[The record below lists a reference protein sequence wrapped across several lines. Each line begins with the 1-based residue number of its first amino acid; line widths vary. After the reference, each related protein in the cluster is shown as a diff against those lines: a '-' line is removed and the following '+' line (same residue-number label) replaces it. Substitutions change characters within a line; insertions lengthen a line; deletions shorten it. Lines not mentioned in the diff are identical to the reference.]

1 MTQPSAAAQPAPVSP
16 SVVCRRVARLE
27 RQGSAINCLFTDGD
41 PLTLPH
47 CLAGLILPS
56 DELEFDVNAT
66 APVRELLA
74 TRTNGRHPKQVYF
87 APIGYVTQ
95 PKTDKRDEYF
105 LLAEVRDGRLGV
117 RRVHLPSS
125 AVRDYFYFANRK
137 RPGCEDQTLYDL
149 LRTVPGAALGDL
161 RVAFKVRLLELE
173 AEGAPGEQTH
183 AVERAFNLLAH
194 PELRS
199 CYDALLADPN
209 SPAVFPYGGCG
220 SLLVAGEL
228 SPDRETF
235 FARKILSF
243 VPDRRE
249 RRFRAPLRKIEFLD
263 GYAMYR
269 DSGRRVEIVLDPVS
283 LPISWDPTWN
293 QWRHLVG
300 AKVGV
305 EAVFVKS
312 GKYRLRGGEWH
323 LVDWET
329 ALPSRLNIAL
339 PAGVREQLA
348 SARQMYRRF
357 GRFFDA
363 LDRIRQRL
371 EHEALEWKELAR
383 ICDDLGVP
391 PDFDIAQISWKP
403 DYDFFHY
410 EQLRRRARRIFLFR
424 DEYIFELER
433 ATVVEVPQQGHATY
447 VFSRPADLDQ
457 WVREY
462 SRAAKEDI
470 RHNRGNIAERL
481 GFIGRVMH
489 GRNPRAWLR
498 ELRAKIGEPADAT
511 GMPLV
516 Q

>member
-1 MTQPSAAAQPAPVSP
+1 M
-16 SVVCRRVARLE
+16 LE
-27 RQGSAINCLFTDGD
+27 RHGSAINCLFTEAD
-41 PLTLPH
+41 PLTLPL
-47 CLAGLILPS
+47 CLGGLILPS
-56 DELEFDVNAT
+56 DDLEFDANAT
-66 APVRELLA
+66 APVLDLLA
-74 TRTNGRHPKQVYF
+74 TRTDGRRTKQFYF
-87 APIGYVTQ
+87 APIGYVSQ
-95 PKTDKRDEYF
+95 PKTDKREEHF

-125 AVRDYFYFANRK
+125 AVRDHFYLANRK
-137 RPGCEDQTLYDL
+137 QPGCEDQTFYDL

-161 RVAFKVRLLELE
+161 RVAYKVRLLELE
-173 AEGAPGEQTH
+173 AEGALGAQTH

-199 CYDALLADPN
+199 CYDALLADPD

-235 FARKILSF
+235 FARKILLF

-249 RRFRAPLRKIEFLD
+249 RRFRAPLCKIEFLD

-283 LPISWDPTWN
+283 LPLSWDPTWN
-293 QWRHLVG
+293 QWRHLLG

-305 EAVFVKS
+305 DALFVKS
-312 GKYRLRGGEWH
+312 GKHRLRGGEWH

-371 EHEALEWKELAR
+371 EHEALEWKELTR

-403 DYDFFHY
+403 GYDFFHY

-424 DEYIFELER
+424 DQFIFELER

-447 VFSRPADLDQ
+447 VFSRPSDLDQ

-462 SRAAKEDI
+462 TRVAREDI

-489 GRNPRAWLR
+489 GRSPRTWLLD
-498 ELRAKIGEPADAT
+498 LRAKIGESADYS
-511 GMPLV
+511 GL
-516 Q
+516 

>member
-1 MTQPSAAAQPAPVSP
+1 VTQPSAPAQPAPVSP
-16 SVVCRRVARLE
+16 SVVCRRVVSLE
-27 RQGSAINCLFTDGD
+27 RQGSAINCLLTGGD

-47 CLAGLILPS
+47 QLGGLILPF

-87 APIGYVTQ
+87 ASIGYVTQ

-125 AVRDYFYFANRK
+125 AVRDYFYFANRQ
-137 RPGCEDQTLYDL
+137 RPGCEIQTLYDL
-149 LRTVPGAALGDL
+149 LRTVPCAALGDL
-161 RVAFKVRLLELE
+161 RVAFRVRTLELE
-173 AEGAPGEQTH
+173 AAGAPREQTH
-183 AVERAFNLLAH
+183 AVERAFNQLAH

-199 CYDALLADPN
+199 CYDALLADPH
-209 SPAVFPYGGCG
+209 SPALFPYGGCG
-220 SLLVAGEL
+220 SLLVTGEL
-228 SPDRETF
+228 SPDRETL
-235 FARKILSF
+235 FARTILSF
-243 VPDRRE
+243 VPDRRK

-263 GYAMYR
+263 GCAMYR
-269 DSGRRVEIVLDPVS
+269 DSGLRVEIILDPAS

-300 AKVGV
+300 AKVDV
-305 EAVFVKS
+305 EGEFVKS
-312 GKYRLRGGEWH
+312 GKYRFRSGEWH
-323 LVDWET
+323 LADWEA
-329 ALPSRLNIAL
+329 ALPSRLTIAL
-339 PAGVREQLA
+339 PASLPEQLA

-357 GRFFDA
+357 GQFFDA
-363 LDRIRQRL
+363 FDRIRQRL
-371 EHEALEWKELAR
+371 DREALEWKELAR
-383 ICDDLGVP
+383 TCDELGVP

-403 DYDFFHY
+403 GYDFFHY
-410 EQLRRRARRIFLFR
+410 QQLRRRARRTFLFR

-462 SRAAKEDI
+462 SRAAKEDL

-489 GRNPRAWLR
+489 GRNPWAWLR
-498 ELRAKIGEPADAT
+498 QLRAKIGEPTDAT
-511 GMPLV
+511 AMPLV

>member
-1 MTQPSAAAQPAPVSP
+1 MQPSAAAQPAPASP
-16 SVVCRRVARLE
+16 SVARRHVARLE
-27 RQGSAINCLFTDGD
+27 RHASAINCLFTDGE
-41 PLTLPH
+41 PLTLPN
-47 CLAGLILPS
+47 CLSSSILPS

-66 APVRELLA
+66 VPVRELLA
-74 TRTNGRHPKQVYF
+74 TRTNGRHPKQVYY
-87 APIGYVTQ
+87 ASIGYVTQ

-105 LLAEVRDGRLGV
+105 LFAEVSDGRLGV
-117 RRVHLPSS
+117 QRVHLPSS

-137 RPGCEDQTLYDL
+137 RPGCEDQTFYDL
-149 LRTVPGAALGDL
+149 LRTAPGAQPGDL

-173 AEGAPGEQTH
+173 AQGAPGEQTH

-194 PELRS
+194 PGLRP

-220 SLLVAGEL
+220 SLLVAGDL
-228 SPDRETF
+228 SPDRETL
-235 FARKILSF
+235 FARKIISF

-249 RRFRAPLRKIEFLD
+249 RRFRAPLRQIEFLD

-269 DSGRRVEIVLDPVS
+269 DSGRKVEIVLDPVS
-283 LPISWDPTWN
+283 LPVSWDPTWN

-305 EAVFVKS
+305 EALFVKS
-312 GKYRLRGGEWH
+312 GKYRFRSGEWH
-323 LVDWET
+323 LSDWET
-329 ALPSRLNIAL
+329 ALPSRLTIAL
-339 PAGVREQLA
+339 PASLPEQLA
-348 SARQMYRRF
+348 SACQMYRRF

-371 EHEALEWKELAR
+371 EREALEWKELAH
-383 ICDDLGVP
+383 ICDSLGVP
-391 PDFDIAQISWKP
+391 PDFDIAQISWRP
-403 DYDFFHY
+403 DYEFFHY

-424 DEYIFELER
+424 DEFIFELER

-462 SRAAKEDI
+462 SRAAKEDL

-489 GRNPRAWLR
+489 GRNRRAWLR
-498 ELRAKIGEPADAT
+498 QLRAKIGEPTDAT

>member
-1 MTQPSAAAQPAPVSP
+1 
-16 SVVCRRVARLE
+16 
-27 RQGSAINCLFTDGD
+27 
-41 PLTLPH
+41 
-47 CLAGLILPS
+47 
-56 DELEFDVNAT
+56 
-66 APVRELLA
+66 
-74 TRTNGRHPKQVYF
+74 
-87 APIGYVTQ
+87 
-95 PKTDKRDEYF
+95 
-105 LLAEVRDGRLGV
+105 
-117 RRVHLPSS
+117 
-125 AVRDYFYFANRK
+125 
-137 RPGCEDQTLYDL
+137 
-149 LRTVPGAALGDL
+149 
-161 RVAFKVRLLELE
+161 VRLLELE

-194 PELRS
+194 PDLRS

-220 SLLVAGEL
+220 SLLVTGEL
-228 SPDRETF
+228 SPDRDTF
-235 FARKILSF
+235 FARKILLF

-283 LPISWDPTWN
+283 LPLSWDPTWN
-293 QWRHLVG
+293 QWRHLLG

-305 EAVFVKS
+305 DALFVKS

-339 PAGVREQLA
+339 PAGVREHLA

-371 EHEALEWKELAR
+371 EREALEWKELAH
-383 ICDDLGVP
+383 ICDGLGVP
-391 PDFDIAQISWKP
+391 PDFDIAQISWRP
-403 DYDFFHY
+403 DYEFFHY

-424 DEYIFELER
+424 DEFIFELER

-447 VFSRPADLDQ
+447 VFSRPADLHQ

-462 SRAAKEDI
+462 SRAAKEDL
-470 RHNRGNIAERL
+470 RHNRGDIAERL

-489 GRNPRAWLR
+489 GRNPLTWLR
-498 ELRAKIGEPADAT
+498 ELRARTGESADYPAVT
-511 GMPLV
+511 
-516 Q
+516 